1 MKTVKAPR
9 LDPMRWWDL
18 DAVMEIETEAF
29 GPTAW
34 TAETYWSELAQA
46 QTRWY
51 VVARDEPDGGT
62 SRDGEPS
69 AAVLGYAG
77 LMVQGAE
84 ADVQTIAVGPSARGR
99 GLGRQLLRAL
109 IDEARRRA
117 ASSLLLEVRADNQPA
132 IGLYESEGFE
142 RLAVRRAY
150 YQPGH
155 IDAWVMRRR
164 PL

>member
-1 MKTVKAPR
+1 MTVAKAPR
-9 LDPMRWWDL
+9 LDPMRWWHVE
-18 DAVMEIETEAF
+18 AVMAIETEAF

-51 VVARDEPDGGT
+51 VVARDEPDGD
-62 SRDGEPS
+62 RDRDSEQSP
-69 AAVLGYAG
+69 AVLGYAG
-77 LMVQGAE
+77 LMVQAPE
-84 ADVQTIAVGPSARGR
+84 ADVQTIAVSPAARGR

-109 IDEARRRA
+109 IEEARRRG

-132 IGLYESEGFE
+132 IALYESEGFE

-150 YQPGH
+150 YQPGD

-164 PL
+164 QL